1 MALHVLF
8 NSLGTIL
15 EWKFLPSSLK
25 TEKTQRR
32 MLHLA
37 AAAETVRMLRRTL
50 RIQLLLLSPLHLL
63 RLLNFTVTSNS
74 SLTRSRRVCSNS
86 SGSGSVKRIKRSW
99 EVVCTIAGAPKNGSQ
114 RRQMMVTVA
123 TTTTTTTM
131 EALVT
136 AVVAIMEARSSQVAG
151 QELYQCSLGRPFVTP
166 AVTGGTADCTVR
178 ACEVI
183 TCKGG
188 F

>member
-131 EALVT
+131 EALV
-136 AVVAIMEARSSQVAG
+136 AIMEARSSQVAG